1 MATLTL
7 RRLDDQ
13 VAKQFKQMAKEHGS
27 STEAE
32 LRSLVEDVTAGY
44 IAHKA
49 VTGGDLVRALR
60 ETLHEDEESEQAQAD
75 HREEQTSRHDGH
87 DDDFQIPQR
96 NGMNAREVDFG

>member
-13 VAKQFKQMAKEHGS
+13 VAEQFKQMAKEHGR

-60 ETLHEDEESEQAQAD
+60 ETLHDDEEALSPQAD
-75 HREEQTSRHDGH
+75 HNEEQPSRDDGY
-87 DDDFQIPQR
+87 DDDFHIPQR
-96 NGMNAREVDFG
+96 NDVTMREVDFG